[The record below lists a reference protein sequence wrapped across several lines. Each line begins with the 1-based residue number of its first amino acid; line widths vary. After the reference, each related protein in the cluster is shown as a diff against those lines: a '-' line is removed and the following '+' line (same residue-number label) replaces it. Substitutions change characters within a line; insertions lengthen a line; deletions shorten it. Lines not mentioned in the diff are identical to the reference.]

1 MPVKLSPEDDL
12 LLGDPD
18 ARWRVMLDPI
28 RTASP
33 ARPYVVAQLGQSVDG
48 RIATLSGESRWING
62 DGALDH
68 LHRLRASVDAVVV
81 GIGTALADDPILNVR
96 RVPGAHPARVVID
109 PSGRLGR
116 DARCLADDGT
126 RRLVI
131 HADDT
136 PPLPMSFAGIEC
148 ITCVRSDGRLS
159 PAAIIEALFA
169 RGLKRVLI
177 EGGAWTV
184 SAFIDASMVDRLHL
198 LVAPVILGS
207 GKPGLTLEPIAKL
220 ADAKRPHARIHV
232 LGETDVLFDCDLR
245 SDRKGD

>member
-1 MPVKLSPEDDL
+1 MSVTTRPGEHAHPV
-12 LLGDPD
+12 DPD
-18 ARWRVMLDPI
+18 QRWRAMLDPI
-28 RTASP
+28 TQASP
-33 ARPYVVAQLGQSVDG
+33 ERPYVVAQLGQSVDG

-109 PSGRLGR
+109 PSGRLSR
-116 DARCLADDGT
+116 EARCLADDGT

-131 HADDT
+131 HAEDAA
-136 PPLPMSFAGIEC
+136 PLPRSFTGIEC
-148 ITCVRSDGRLS
+148 ITCARTDGRLS
-159 PAAIIEALFA
+159 PRGIVDALFV
-169 RGLKRVLI
+169 RGLKRVLV

-184 SAFIDASMVDRLHL
+184 SAFIDAGMVDRLHL
-198 LVAPVILGS
+198 LVAPIILGS